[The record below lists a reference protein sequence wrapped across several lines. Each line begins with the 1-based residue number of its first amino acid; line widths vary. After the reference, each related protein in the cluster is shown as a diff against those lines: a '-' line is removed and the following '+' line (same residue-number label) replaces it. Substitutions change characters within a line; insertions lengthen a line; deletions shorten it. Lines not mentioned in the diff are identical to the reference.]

1 MHIPVTDAFD
11 DTDQFKSLEVE
22 LTTEQIDWLRE
33 KAEKQN
39 LSLNH
44 VLRSMITAQM
54 RSEDEYGKEPYV
66 PSASGDGQPVFSS
79 ASAEESTDDVGGNG
93 SSSIVESLRSANE
106 RLQDLTEQDDI
117 AESSTPA
124 DTLERLQARL
134 GNTSDAD
141 DAEDDA
147 QGSYVVENQNRS
159 MFDMMD
165 E

>member
-1 MHIPVTDAFD
+1 MHVPAADAFD
-11 DTDQFKSLEVE
+11 NTEQSKSLEVE
-22 LTTEQIDWLRE
+22 LTTEQIGWLRE

-54 RSEDEYGKEPYV
+54 RSEDEYGEEPYV

-79 ASAEESTDDVGGNG
+79 ASADESSDAPEDDG

-106 RLQDLTEQDDI
+106 RLQDLTEQDEV
-117 AESSTPA
+117 AESPTPA
-124 DTLERLQARL
+124 DTLERLQVRL

-141 DAEDDA
+141 AEDDA
-147 QGSYVVENQNRS
+147 QNSYVVENQNRS
-159 MFDMMD
+159 MFDMMED